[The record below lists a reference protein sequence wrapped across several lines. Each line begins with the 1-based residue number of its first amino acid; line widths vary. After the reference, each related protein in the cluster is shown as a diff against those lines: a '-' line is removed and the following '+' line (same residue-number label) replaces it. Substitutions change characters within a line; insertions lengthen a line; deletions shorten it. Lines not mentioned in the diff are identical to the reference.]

1 MCDEIEG
8 AHTWDV
14 MGRGTSARVIT
25 DLNRPWGFSDTC
37 TSCGKCIHVCPTG
50 ALFAKG
56 KSATEMVK
64 NRDFLTYI
72 KMGREKKTMDQINT
86 PPVLAEEGKVRVATV
101 WLGGCSG
108 CHMSFVDLDER
119 LIDLADKINLVY
131 GPLMDAKEFPE
142 NVTATLV
149 EGAVA
154 NNEHLHLIRQVRSRT
169 KILVSFGDCA
179 VSGNITAL
187 RNPLGKVEPV
197 LQRAYIENAA
207 HQPQIPSD
215 FSIIPKM
222 LDRVRPV
229 HEVVNVGC
237 IPAGSVRHIAD
248 QIYFVLT
255 ELLAGRIPDL
265 TGKLKFGSESLE
277 HE

>member
-1 MCDEIEG
+1 
-8 AHTWDV
+8 
-14 MGRGTSARVIT
+14 
-25 DLNRPWGFSDTC
+25 
-37 TSCGKCIHVCPTG
+37 
-50 ALFAKG
+50 
-56 KSATEMVK
+56 
-64 NRDFLTYI
+64 
-72 KMGREKKTMDQINT
+72 MDQINT
-86 PPVLAEEGKVRVATV
+86 TAVEEKVRVATL

-108 CHMSFVDLDER
+108 CHMSFIDLDER
-119 LIDLADKINLVY
+119 LIDLAGKINLVY

-142 NVTATLV
+142 NVAATLV

-154 NNEHLHLIRQVRSRT
+154 NNEHLHLIHQVRSRT

-207 HQPQIPSD
+207 HQPQIPND

-229 HEVVNVGC
+229 HEVVKVDVFLPGC
-237 IPAGSVRHIAD
+237 PPLAD
-248 QIYFVLT
+248 QIHLVLA

-265 TGKLKFGSESLE
+265 AGNLRFG
-277 HE
+277 